1 MPALKAVKQSLSL
14 LSKRDRRL
22 LLLAALVQ
30 MTLSLLD
37 LVGVL
42 LIGLIG
48 AASVSVIQSTPLPE
62 SIVAVTQ
69 EFGLTFTTP
78 QQFVA
83 TLALVAA
90 AVLLVKSIA
99 SIYLLRR
106 LLRFLAN
113 RQAIVSADM
122 TGRFL
127 SQDLL
132 EVQDRP
138 SQQAAYALTSGVGA
152 ATVGVLG
159 SAVIISSEATLLIL
173 LALTLLLL
181 DPVLTLAAIAFF
193 GVVAYLLQR
202 SLGGWSSRLSLLM
215 AETDIASLS
224 AIQEAIAAY
233 REIFVMNRRGMVIDK
248 IQQLRWRAAEA
259 LAGRE
264 LIGQIPKYVFEV
276 ALVLG
281 GLCLAAVLF
290 ATRDATAAIGT
301 LALYLAAASRV
312 MPSLLRMQGAAIALR
327 SSSGAAQPT
336 YVLHQQLR
344 TTVALDTVPQKKPEE
359 VGRQELH
366 AGFEPAVTLEN
377 VTVTYPGG
385 ASAALDDVT
394 MTISPGTSTAI
405 VGTSG
410 AGKSTLTD
418 ALLGVLVPD
427 AGEVRISGMPPR
439 EAIRRW
445 PGALAYVPQDV
456 VLVDGSVR
464 SNVAFGIPE
473 AFIDDQRVWAALQR
487 SSIAD
492 FIAAMPEG
500 LDSEIG
506 ERGVKLSGGQ
516 RQRLGI
522 ARALYEEPLILILDE
537 ATSALDAST
546 EQSINET
553 VVLMDGDV
561 TVVIVAH
568 RLSTIVNADR
578 VFYLREGRI
587 LASGSFAEVR
597 EQVDEFDQQARLM
610 GIE

>member
-1 MPALKAVKQSLSL
+1 MSALSVVRQSLSL
-14 LSKRDRRL
+14 LSGRDRRL
-22 LLLAALVQ
+22 FVLAAAIQ
-30 MTLSLLD
+30 MALSLLD

-48 AASVSVIQSTPLPE
+48 AASVSVIQSNPLPQ
-62 SIVAVTQ
+62 SITDVSERV
-69 EFGLTFTTP
+69 GITFASP

-83 TLALVAA
+83 VVALLAAG
-90 AVLLVKSIA
+90 VLLIKSIT
-99 SIYLLRR
+99 SVFLLRR

-113 RQAIVSADM
+113 RQALVSADM
-122 TGRFL
+122 TSRFL

-132 EVQDRP
+132 QVQERP
-138 SQQAAYALTSGVGA
+138 SQQTAYALTSGVGA

-159 SAVIISSEATLLIL
+159 SAVIICSEGS
-173 LALTLLLL
+173 LLLL
-181 DPVLTLAAIAFF
+181 LSVALLFLDPLITVISIAFF

-202 SLGGWSSRLSLLM
+202 ILGGWSSRLSFLM

-224 AIQEAIAAY
+224 AIQESVATY
-233 REIFVMNRRGMVIDK
+233 REIFVMDRRGMVIDR
-248 IQQLRWRAAEA
+248 IQKLRWRAAEA

-264 LIGQIPKYVFEV
+264 LIGQVPKYVFEV

-281 GLCLAAVLF
+281 GLGMAAVLF

-336 YVLHQQLR
+336 YELYDQLQGVDVSDPG
-344 TTVALDTVPQKKPEE
+344 TTAASRARGPIQSHT
-359 VGRQELH
+359 
-366 AGFEPAVTLEN
+366 GFEPAVEMRH
-377 VTVTYPGG
+377 VSVTYPG
-385 ASAALDDVT
+385 ALDSALFDVSLA
-394 MTISPGTSTAI
+394 IEPGTSTAI

-418 ALLGVLVPD
+418 VLLGVLVPD
-427 AGEVRISGMPPR
+427 TGDVRISGLPPR
-439 EAIRRW
+439 EAIQTW

-456 VLVDGSVR
+456 VLIDGSVR

-473 AFIDDQRVWAALQR
+473 ALIDDDQVWAALR
-487 SSIAD
+487 RASIAD
-492 FIAAMPEG
+492 FVVAAPEG
-500 LDSEIG
+500 LGLEVG
-506 ERGVKLSGGQ
+506 ERGAKLSGGQ

-522 ARALYEEPLILILDE
+522 ARALYAEPLILILDE
-537 ATSALDAST
+537 ATSALDAQT

-553 VVLMDGDV
+553 VVSMDGSV
-561 TVVIVAH
+561 TVIIVAH

-578 VFYLREGRI
+578 VFYLSNGRV
-587 LASGSFAEVR
+587 LASGSFSEVR
-597 EQVDEFDQQARLM
+597 EQVSEFDQQARLM

>member
-1 MPALKAVKQSLSL
+1 MPALKAVRQSLSL

-22 LLLAALVQ
+22 LLLAALIQ

-62 SIVAVTQ
+62 SIAAVTQ
-69 EFGLTFTTP
+69 EVGLTFASP

-233 REIFVMNRRGMVIDK
+233 REIFVMNRRAMVIDK

-336 YVLHQQLR
+336 YALHQQLR
-344 TTVALDTVPQKKPEE
+344 TTVALDTAPQKKPDE
-359 VGRQELH
+359 VGPQELH
-366 AGFEPAVTLEN
+366 AGFEPAVTLDN

-385 ASAALDDVT
+385 VSAALDDVT

-473 AFIDDQRVWAALQR
+473 ALIDDQRVWAALQR

-500 LDSEIG
+500 LDSEVG
-506 ERGVKLSGGQ
+506 ERGVKFSGGQ

-522 ARALYEEPLILILDE
+522 ARALYEEPRILILDE

-553 VVLMDGDV
+553 VVSMDGDV

-578 VFYLREGRI
+578 VFYLRDGRI

-597 EQVDEFDQQARLM
+597 EQVDEFDHQARLM

>member
-1 MPALKAVKQSLSL
+1 MPVLKAVRQSLDL
-14 LSKRDRRL
+14 LSKRDQRL
-22 LLLAALVQ
+22 FLVAALIQ

-37 LVGVL
+37 LIGVL

-62 SIVAVTQ
+62 SVVSVTQ
-69 EFGLTFTTP
+69 GLGMTFTSA

-83 TLALVAA
+83 TLALLAA
-90 AVLLVKSIA
+90 AVLLAKSLA

-113 RQAIVSADM
+113 RQAIVSAEM
-122 TGRFL
+122 TGLFL

-132 EVQDRP
+132 EVQDKP

-159 SAVIISSEATLLIL
+159 STVIICSEATLLIL
-173 LALTLLLL
+173 LALTLLFL
-181 DPVLTLAAIAFF
+181 DPVLTIAAVAFF

-233 REIFVMNRRGMVIDK
+233 REIFVMNRRSMMIDN
-248 IQQLRWRAAEA
+248 IQKLRWRAAEA

-281 GLCLAAVLF
+281 GLGLAAVLF

-336 YVLHQQLR
+336 YTLHERLQG
-344 TTVALDTVPQKKPEE
+344 TDVLDTTASHKHQPGHPVQ
-359 VGRQELH
+359 LH
-366 AGFEPAVTLEN
+366 AGFEPAVALHKL
-377 VTVTYPGG
+377 TVTYPGA

-394 MTISPGTSTAI
+394 LTIDPGMSTAI

-427 AGEVRISGMPPR
+427 SGEVRISGMPPR
-439 EAIRRW
+439 DAIRRW

-473 AFIDDQRVWAALQR
+473 ALIDDQRVWAALQR
-487 SSIAD
+487 ASIAD
-492 FIAAMPEG
+492 FVAATPEG
-500 LDSEIG
+500 LNLEVG
-506 ERGVKLSGGQ
+506 ERGAKLSGGQ

-522 ARALYEEPLILILDE
+522 ARALYEEPRILILDE
-537 ATSALDAST
+537 ATSALDAQT
-546 EQSINET
+546 EQLINET
-553 VVLMDGDV
+553 VLSMDGDV

-578 VFYLREGRI
+578 VVYLREGRI
-587 LASGSFAEVR
+587 LASGSFTEVR
-597 EQVDEFDQQARLM
+597 ELVDEFDQQAKLM